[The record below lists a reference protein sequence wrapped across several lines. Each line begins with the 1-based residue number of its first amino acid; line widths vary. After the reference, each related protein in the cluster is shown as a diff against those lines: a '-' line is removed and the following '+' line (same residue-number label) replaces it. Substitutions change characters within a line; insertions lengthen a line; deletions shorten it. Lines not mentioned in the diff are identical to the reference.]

1 MPDPIAQAGYCQSV
15 ASQTDGSRPSTTANS
30 NNPTQAFRVTHPF
43 HPLFRQEFDLIDRRR
58 NWGED
63 RVYFHDAQGSL
74 KSMHARYTSV
84 REEDPFVSI
93 ALGRAYFR
101 TKDLLE
107 LIGCIREIAD

>member
-1 MPDPIAQAGYCQSV
+1 M
-15 ASQTDGSRPSTTANS
+15 
-30 NNPTQAFRVTHPF
+30 THPF

-84 REEDPFVSI
+84 REEDPLVSI
-93 ALGRAYFR
+93 ALGRAYLSLPK
-101 TKDLLE
+101 TLYSLILLTFPS
-107 LIGCIREIAD
+107 APK